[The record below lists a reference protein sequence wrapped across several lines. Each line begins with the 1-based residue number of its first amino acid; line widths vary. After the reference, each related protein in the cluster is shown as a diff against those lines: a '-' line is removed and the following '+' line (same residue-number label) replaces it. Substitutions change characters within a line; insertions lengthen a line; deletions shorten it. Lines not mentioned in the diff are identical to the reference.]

1 MLTAMSTPTRVRQR
15 NARGEGSLLRDDIV
29 LATLAIID
37 REGGTAGVTLRAVA
51 REVGIAAPSIY
62 PHFPDAD
69 TILRAVVD
77 QVFRQLIDR
86 ISDAVAN
93 ISQAKPR
100 LRAYCSAY
108 LDFAAASPQRYKL
121 LFARQPGNDVGF
133 IGQRS
138 GIGRDAFDILLD
150 AVKEVGS
157 HRHPMVRATAVWAGL
172 HGIATLRAGV
182 PQFAWPSNDALVRAL
197 LAEAT
202 P

>member
-1 MLTAMSTPTRVRQR
+1 MATPARVRQR
-15 NARGEGSLLRDDIV
+15 NARGEGSLLRRDII
-29 LATLAIID
+29 LAALAIVD

-51 REVGIAAPSIY
+51 REVGISAPSIY

-86 ISDAVAN
+86 ISDAVAS
-93 ISQAKPR
+93 ISQAEPR

-121 LFARQPGNDVGF
+121 LFARQRGNDVGF
-133 IGQRS
+133 IDQDS
-138 GIGRDAFDILLD
+138 SIGRNAFDILLG

-157 HRHPMVRATAVWAGL
+157 HNQPMVRATAVWAGL

-197 LAEAT
+197 LAEEA